1 MSRLK
6 EKVALISGAAKGQG
20 AEEAKLFADE
30 GASVVLGDILDEE
43 GTEIASEINR
53 SGGKAS
59 YVHLDVTKKDDWEL
73 AVKEAISIY
82 GKLDILVN
90 NAGILIMK
98 GLAETSESEWDLIQN
113 INSKGVFLGS
123 QSVIPEMVR
132 NGSGSI
138 VNISSVAG
146 LIGSRHTA
154 YGASK
159 GLVRL
164 LTKSIAVQYGPNGI
178 RCNSVHPGIIE
189 TDMVKD
195 MIGTDEGRKNQLN
208 RTPLNIIANS
218 MDVALGV
225 LYLASDEAR
234 YVTGSELVIDGGI
247 TAQ

>member
-43 GTEIASEINR
+43 GTEVASEINR

-59 YVHLDVTKKDDWEL
+59 YVHLNVTKKDDWEL
-73 AVKEAISIY
+73 AVKEATSIY

-98 GLAETSESEWDLIQN
+98 GLAETSELEWDSIQN

-123 QSVIPEMVR
+123 QSVIPEMMR
-132 NGSGSI
+132 NGGGSI

-146 LIGSRHTA
+146 LIGSRYTA

-218 MDVALGV
+218 MDVAFGV